1 MGRVPDLSR
10 LLGTG
15 AVLAV
20 LLAGGCGSSEAP
32 PAAPSATTSTAAPQ
46 SPAPPD
52 TTVVPGSAPGTIRT
66 SGSSPSSSATTI
78 TATSTSAAT
87 GNGLRGRTIV
97 VDPGHDGANG
107 AHPEAINRL
116 VDIGNARKECDT
128 TGTATDAGYRES
140 AYTFDVARRLQAVL
154 EARGATVVLTRT
166 SDDGVGPCIDERARI
181 GNQARADAA
190 ISIHADGGP
199 ATGTGF
205 HVIRPAPMGGPVD
218 AVVEPSTRLAQA
230 IRTAFAAG
238 TATAPATYLST
249 QDGIVARSD
258 LGGLNLS
265 TVPKVFIET
274 GNMRNA
280 ADAAR
285 LGDPAFREREAEALA
300 DGLQRF
306 LSGG

>member
-1 MGRVPDLSR
+1 MTTILRGPKPLAVFKEWGVKPTLVAPEPNTWRE
-10 LLGTG
+10 
-15 AVLAV
+15 VLA
-20 LLAGGCGSSEAP
+20 
-32 PAAPSATTSTAAPQ
+32 
-46 SPAPPD
+46 
-52 TTVVPGSAPGTIRT
+52 
-66 SGSSPSSSATTI
+66 
-78 TATSTSAAT
+78 
-87 GNGLRGRTIV
+87 
-97 VDPGHDGANG
+97 
-107 AHPEAINRL
+107 L
-116 VDIGNARKECDT
+116 VDAQPNLSLASQRVAVQEYGVPNVSLI
-128 TGTATDAGYRES
+128 AG
-140 AYTFDVARRLQAVL
+140 L